1 MKQTISRIHS
11 FIQCTFTVTHDASGL
26 FKDIDFIDL
35 TL

>member
-1 MKQTISRIHS
+1 MKLKISGIHS
-11 FIQCTFTVTHDASGL
+11 FIQCTFTVTHNASGL